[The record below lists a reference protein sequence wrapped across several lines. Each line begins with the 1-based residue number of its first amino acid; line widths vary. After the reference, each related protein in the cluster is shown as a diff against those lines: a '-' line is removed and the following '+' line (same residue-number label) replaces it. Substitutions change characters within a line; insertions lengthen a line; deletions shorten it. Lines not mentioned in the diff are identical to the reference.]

1 MAAGETQ
8 RQSPE
13 VDAAASLVRQAREAL
28 QRAEAAYR
36 QSLEQVAQQASRARG
51 VTVGD
56 LVDGTLEFVRRHP
69 AAGLLAVG
77 VVGFLLG
84 RSTRR

>member
-1 MAAGETQ
+1 MRSSARKRLIGNRSSRCRSRRRAP
-8 RQSPE
+8 R
-13 VDAAASLVRQAREAL
+13 SL
-28 QRAEAAYR
+28 
-36 QSLEQVAQQASRARG
+36 
-51 VTVGD
+51 TVGD
-56 LVDGTLEFVRRHP
+56 IIDGTLEFVRRHP